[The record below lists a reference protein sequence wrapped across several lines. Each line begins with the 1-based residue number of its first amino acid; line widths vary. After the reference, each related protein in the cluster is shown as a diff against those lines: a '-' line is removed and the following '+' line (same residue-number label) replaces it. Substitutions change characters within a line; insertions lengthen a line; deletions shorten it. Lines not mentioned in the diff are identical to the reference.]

1 MIAHCQL
8 QFDTDQAAAIQGRSS
23 GGHGVGP
30 SQGGRTD
37 LGATLEALSGKPRP
51 TTPAQAAALQTPRA
65 LRALGK
71 NRRPFA
77 QLGFSQSFAFTPR
90 ALTKPWLPSCTPT
103 GQVFTGPRK
112 SIFLFT
118 VFRIVVYPTRMSPD
132 FSSCDL
138 QRRDPEGQVA
148 ASWFSPPLLAVF
160 ASPRCFRR
168 SGLQPGADCGP
179 EEKARN

>member
-1 MIAHCQL
+1 MSARAREAAQIWARLLKLSPESHGRRPQPKLQHC
-8 QFDTDQAAAIQGRSS
+8 R
-23 GGHGVGP
+23 
-30 SQGGRTD
+30 
-37 LGATLEALSGKPRP
+37 PRE
-51 TTPAQAAALQTPRA
+51 
-65 LRALGK
+65 

-90 ALTKPWLPSCTPT
+90 ALPKPWLPSCTPT

-160 ASPRCFRR
+160 AGAVCSRGRTAVQRRKHEINTKRQRKFKSDLANLNTCF
-168 SGLQPGADCGP
+168 
-179 EEKARN
+179 KACDI